1 MEENTKSICISND
14 LIFTG
19 ASQGPLQMYGIE
31 GHSFSGIYHYE
42 GILKTNYFKKQSSL
56 SSFLLT

>member
-42 GILKTNYFKKQSSL
+42 GILKTNYFN
-56 SSFLLT
+56 